1 MVTQEL
7 LNHKH
12 INFYGCSF
20 TDGGGLDNP
29 IYLKNILDK
38 DWFPNKWK
46 QEWDGINCFYKFK
59 DYYRFSNII
68 QRQLNCE
75 ISNFS
80 RTANNNEHIF
90 NKVFENINNKDTIHI
105 VQWSY
110 TERQLYWNDKLKSF
124 FRIQGVEEYANVFDL
139 EDNFNEDNPN
149 YEKMIEHYMEFL
161 TKYYNVEY
169 ESKKLNS
176 LTELLTSYS
185 KLNNIQ
191 LYFLPWERQLKS
203 LTNFILESTLEWSI
217 KNKMRISDET
227 NKGYD
232 DGHLS
237 FKGNHEVA
245 NTILERFK
253 KDNLLK

>member
-1 MVTQEL
+1 
-7 LNHKH
+7 
-12 INFYGCSF
+12 
-20 TDGGGLDNP
+20 
-29 IYLKNILDK
+29 
-38 DWFPNKWK
+38 
-46 QEWDGINCFYKFK
+46 
-59 DYYRFSNII
+59 
-68 QRQLNCE
+68 
-75 ISNFS
+75 
-80 RTANNNEHIF
+80 
-90 NKVFENINNKDTIHI
+90 
-105 VQWSY
+105 
-110 TERQLYWNDKLKSF
+110 
-124 FRIQGVEEYANVFDL
+124 
-139 EDNFNEDNPN
+139 
-149 YEKMIEHYMEFL
+149 MEFL